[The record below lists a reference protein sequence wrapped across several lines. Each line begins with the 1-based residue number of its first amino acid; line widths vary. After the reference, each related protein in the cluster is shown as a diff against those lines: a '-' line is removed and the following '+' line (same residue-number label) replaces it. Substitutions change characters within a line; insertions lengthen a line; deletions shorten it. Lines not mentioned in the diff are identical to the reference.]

1 MRRALFGA
9 AVLALIGGLGG
20 VPVAGAQAHAIPS
33 LGPRLSRHLDAASSA
48 RIVALV
54 DSLAG
59 AGVARAP
66 LTSKALEGASKRAAG
81 AQIEAAVRRLG
92 SDLLHAR
99 GALGSDASEAEVE
112 AGGDALSVGA
122 SPDVLTRIK
131 ARRGK
136 ASALLPLATLTDLVS
151 RGMPV
156 DQASGTVLALSER
169 HAPDAAF
176 RAAQQRAMNGQGV
189 SSAAPPAPQPH
200 APAGPP
206 AGRPRPPRP

>member
-1 MRRALFGA
+1 MRRTLFGV
-9 AVLALIGGLGG
+9 AVLALVGGFGG
-20 VPVAGAQAHAIPS
+20 VPAAGAQAHAGSS
-33 LGPRLSRHLDAASSA
+33 LGSRLSGHLDATSTS

-66 LTSKALEGASKRAAG
+66 LTSKALEGVSKRAAG

-92 SDLLHAR
+92 SDLMRAR
-99 GALGSDASEAEVE
+99 AALGSEASEAEVE
-112 AGGDALSVGA
+112 AGGDALSVGV
-122 SPDVLTRIK
+122 SPEVLTRIK

-136 ASALLPLATLTDLVS
+136 ASALLPLAALTDLVS
-151 RGMPV
+151 RGMPMG
-156 DQASGTVLALSER
+156 QASGTVLALSER

-176 RAAQQRAMNGQGV
+176 RAVQQRAMNGQGA

-206 AGRPRPPRP
+206 SVRPRPPRQ